1 MAILRICDEAD
12 IALPLGQLLA
22 LSAQSYGFDKLDDDL
37 PDFVR
42 DRLIVML
49 RDGGVPHDIVG
60 AVLHGAAMDDP
71 RFMMVKARQVAQAL
85 ASEKGAQLRAG
96 FKRANNILAAE
107 AKKTKDALPTTIDE
121 KLFIEAQESNLYQAV
136 QALPDIAVKSES
148 DIAAMIASLG
158 ALASPINDFFD
169 AIIVNHEKEEIRN
182 NRLALLQ
189 LIISQMGH
197 VADFTKLEG

>member
-1 MAILRICDEAD
+1 
-12 IALPLGQLLA
+12 
-22 LSAQSYGFDKLDDDL
+22 
-37 PDFVR
+37 
-42 DRLIVML
+42 ML

-60 AVLHGAAMDDP
+60 LSCMVP
-71 RFMMVKARQVAQAL
+71 RWMIRALMVKARQVAQAL

-158 ALASPINDFFD
+158 AF
-169 AIIVNHEKEEIRN
+169 
-182 NRLALLQ
+182 
-189 LIISQMGH
+189 G
-197 VADFTKLEG
+197 VAY